1 MWEAL
6 LPMKKITPGLIFR
19 YFEEIVA
26 SVLFCVTLGLVII
39 NVLMR
44 YVFRTGL
51 PWSEEMAT
59 SCFVWTSFI
68 GSAACY
74 KRRAHVG
81 VDILVNKLPRS
92 VQNTVKILVDALMVF
107 LCGYLFYIS
116 CIYVMRSYRKP
127 TAILGISS
135 AWVSVS
141 LTLCFLDMAIWS
153 ILFFFRDTRSIRENG
168 SVITAEQEG

>member
-1 MWEAL
+1 
-6 LPMKKITPGLIFR
+6 MKKSVPGLIFR

-26 SVLFCVTLGLVII
+26 SALFCVTLALVIV

-44 YVFRTGL
+44 YVFRSGL
-51 PWSEEMAT
+51 PWAEEMAT

-81 VDILVNKLPRS
+81 VDILVNKLPQGA
-92 VQNTVKILVDALMVF
+92 QNAVKLIVDALMLF
-107 LCGYLFYIS
+107 LCGYLFYLS
-116 CIYVMRSYRKP
+116 CVYVKRSYRKP

-141 LTLCFLDMAIWS
+141 LILAFLDMTIWS
-153 ILFFFRDTRSIRENG
+153 LVFIVKDWRSVRENG
-168 SVITAEQEG
+168 RVVTAEEG

>member
-1 MWEAL
+1 
-6 LPMKKITPGLIFR
+6 MKKITPGLIFK

-26 SVLFCVTLGLVII
+26 SALFCVTLGLVIV

-44 YVFRTGL
+44 YVFRSGL

-81 VDILVNKLPRS
+81 VDILVNKLPLGI
-92 VQNTVKILVDALMVF
+92 QNTVKIIVDVLMAF

-141 LTLCFLDMAIWS
+141 LTLCFLDMTIWS
-153 ILFFFRDTRSIRENG
+153 VLFFFKDMKSIKKNG
-168 SVITAEQEG
+168 RVLTADEEG